1 MNRIGVSAKKLIIV
15 VDDKTST
22 YGELLSA
29 LITMKDDKVDENGS
43 LLDEGV
49 VGIQD
54 GSVEAVVW
62 NEKIYSD
69 NQAQL
74 GSNNKIIFIG
84 ATDAAKPVMA
94 NINFENEF
102 SQYGVYC
109 GSLGNKAVIYADR
122 KAVSKKQVY
131 DAFVDAYSQFIIGAG
146 TEYADAQKIEHVR
159 VVEDVGIERRANLL
173 EIVNKGIDSLN
184 KGINVVR
191 RLPKNLKKKGA
202 EELPLPENE
211 ERIIVNSAG
220 SEPEE
225 KGLIPEAHEKQIS
238 LVDTAL
244 QALKLYVWPM
254 EIVQQVSLGLVKVKS
269 SKEILDQQYRC
280 AVVAYYMT
288 RLAKFME

>member
-102 SQYGVYC
+102 SQYGVYF

-131 DAFVDAYSQFIIGAG
+131 DAFVDAYSQLSSG
-146 TEYADAQKIEHVR
+146 K
-159 VVEDVGIERRANLL
+159 
-173 EIVNKGIDSLN
+173 LN
-184 KGINVVR
+184 
-191 RLPKNLKKKGA
+191 
-202 EELPLPENE
+202 
-211 ERIIVNSAG
+211 
-220 SEPEE
+220 
-225 KGLIPEAHEKQIS
+225 
-238 LVDTAL
+238 
-244 QALKLYVWPM
+244 
-254 EIVQQVSLGLVKVKS
+254 
-269 SKEILDQQYRC
+269 
-280 AVVAYYMT
+280 VA
-288 RLAKFME
+288 